1 MKTLRFIHLY
11 LGCVFAPLLVFFAI
25 SGLWQTKLLHF
36 LKTSALGPCL
46 SRLSSIHTG
55 RTPKI
60 GGGLS
65 SIYMECFVILMALC
79 LIFTIVLGV
88 VLAFK
93 YGRAKIAI
101 LCLAAGILVPVA
113 LAVFALYGLK

>member
-11 LGCVFAPLLVFFAI
+11 LGCLFAPLIVFFAI
-25 SGLWQTKLLHF
+25 SGLWQTKILHIG
-36 LKTSALGPCL
+36 KTSAIGPL
-46 SRLSSIHTG
+46 LTRLSSIHTG

-79 LIFTIVLGV
+79 LIFTIIAGV
-88 VLAFK
+88 ILAFK
-93 YGRAKIAI
+93 YGRTRIAAV
-101 LCLAAGILVPVA
+101 CLAAGITVPVA
-113 LAVFALYGLK
+113 LALIALYGVK